1 MLVRREGEKLV
12 LADPPLDYWSA
23 VCMLIL
29 VAVAP
34 TIIIA
39 GFIDLRELFAPL
51 SLVLNGAWIV
61 LWLIAARGIHRA
73 EVVVDRDRKVV
84 TLGAKSLTGLKTSA
98 SYSFHDVDQFSI
110 DRGSMFWTIPGAG
123 AFVDDHPVLLLKNG
137 RRIALSGCTHA
148 RFDRQLA
155 AHLAEA
161 NTAIGRDGVQV
172 EPQPWISFRCKGT

>member
-1 MLVRREGEKLV
+1 MLVKREGVKLV
-12 LADPPLDYWSA
+12 LADPPLNYWSA

-29 VAVAP
+29 GAVAP

-39 GFIDLRELFAPL
+39 GFVGLQDLFAPL
-51 SLVLNGAWIV
+51 ALALNGAWIV
-61 LWLIAARGIHRA
+61 LWLYGARGVQRA
-73 EVVVDRDRKVV
+73 DVVIEIDRKVV
-84 TLGAKSLTGLKTSA
+84 TLGAMSLTGLKTSA
-98 SYSFHDVDQFSI
+98 SYSFDVIDRFAI

-123 AFVDDHPVLLLKNG
+123 AFVDDRPVLLLKNG
-137 RRIALSGCTHA
+137 RRITLSGCTHA

-172 EPQPWISFRCKGT
+172 EP